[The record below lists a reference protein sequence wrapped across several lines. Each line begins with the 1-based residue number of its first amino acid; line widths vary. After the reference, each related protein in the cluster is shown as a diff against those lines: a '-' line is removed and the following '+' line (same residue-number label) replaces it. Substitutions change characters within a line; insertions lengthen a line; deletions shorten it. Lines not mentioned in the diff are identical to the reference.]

1 MNKSKR
7 IVVLLLMAIL
17 LSGLLIACG
26 PSPTPDPTPT
36 ATPGPTPP
44 HRRTSRP
51 RTTQLISVSITP
63 VFMMNY
69 DFKSALWSNIVFQ
82 KTSRLLVCAMRHI
95 FDNGN
100 WIGEH

>member
-44 HRRTSRP
+44 PPAHLPASYHATDFGVDNPSFYDELRLQERSLE
-51 RTTQLISVSITP
+51 QYSVP
-63 VFMMNY
+63 ENF
-69 DFKSALWSNIVFQ
+69 
-82 KTSRLLVCAMRHI
+82 
-95 FDNGN
+95 
-100 WIGEH
+100 